1 MFQLWSDA
9 INAILLLLVAAAP
22 FITRNGPGVWEYWL
36 RSALGIGLAVVLA
49 ESGKRFEVWPGH
61 PGFPSGHETLA
72 LAAATCLIARD
83 RRWLWIAV
91 PLTLLQ
97 AMLLVVGHFHQ
108 PIEVAG
114 ALLTGPPAALQCHW
128 HRVKKARL

>member
-1 MFQLWSDA
+1 MFQFWTNA
-9 INAILLLLVAAAP
+9 INAALLLSVAVAP
-22 FITRNGPGVWEYWL
+22 LLTRGRPRVWEYWL
-36 RSALGIGLAVVLA
+36 RSGLGIGLAVILA

-83 RRWLWIAV
+83 RRWTWAAF
-91 PLTLLQ
+91 PLALLQ
-97 AMLLVVGHFHQ
+97 AVLLVEGNFHQ

-114 ALLTGPPAALQCHW
+114 ALLTGPSAALLCQMY
-128 HRVKKARL
+128 RRKTDG